1 MPGRPAATPGAY
13 PVVGERSTGRGAS
26 GPGAA
31 EHSKDRPAECGGLR
45 GIWSSRATGRPS
57 LHSPRCVGSPKK
69 SPRRPQRRRRPRR
82 STATCAASR
91 YRRSIGTCWP
101 CSILFDSEAAS
112 EGRYR
117 LVPDR
122 RLFLEDFEIGDVQW
136 ESLRIPV
143 DMAFFFYSTPAERVV
158 AFYPSPMGPTESLL
172 KLGAW
177 EELERHNRVLEGM
190 ERDVEALLVNRVRG
204 ARKHFLVPID
214 ECYSLVGLIRM
225 HWRGLSG
232 GRGVW
237 NEIDKFFEDL
247 RRRSKT
253 IRRES

>member
-1 MPGRPAATPGAY
+1 
-13 PVVGERSTGRGAS
+13 VVEQGNRKAFSTFSSLRRFAKEES
-26 GPGAA
+26 EKAEMKAA
-31 EHSKDRPAECGGLR
+31 EAAQEHCDLCRELILPEHR
-45 GIWSSRATGRPS
+45 
-57 LHSPRCVGSPKK
+57 HMMEV
-69 SPRRPQRRRRPRR
+69 
-82 STATCAASR
+82 STREIMCACR
-91 YRRSIGTCWP
+91 P

-117 LVPDR
+117 LIPDR
-122 RLFLEDFEIGDVQW
+122 HLFLENFEMSDAQW

-172 KLGAW
+172 KLSAW
-177 EELERHNRVLEGM
+177 EELEESNPLLTEL

-204 ARKHFLVPID
+204 AREHFLVPID

-232 GRGVW
+232 GREVW
-237 NEIDKFFEDL
+237 EEIGRFFEEL
-247 RRRSKT
+247 REHSKSVG
-253 IRRES
+253 RGR